1 MLTGSPRLIT
11 APRVVP
17 ASPGSGVL
25 APGYVAM
32 AGGLITEVGQG
43 QPPRAPDLALD
54 AGLLVPGLVD
64 LQVNGYFGEELRTAG
79 ASGWA
84 AVASGLTGTGATSFL
99 PTFITSPLD
108 ELIAA
113 LRSAAAIVSG
123 LPPGR
128 ARVLGVHLEGP
139 FIAPKIGR
147 ASC

>member
-32 AGGLITEVGQG
+32 AGGLITGVGQG

-54 AGLLVPGLVD
+54 AGLLD

-79 ASGWA
+79 AAGWA

-99 PTFITSPLD
+99 PTFITSPL
-108 ELIAA
+108 
-113 LRSAAAIVSG
+113 
-123 LPPGR
+123 
-128 ARVLGVHLEGP
+128 
-139 FIAPKIGR
+139 
-147 ASC
+147 